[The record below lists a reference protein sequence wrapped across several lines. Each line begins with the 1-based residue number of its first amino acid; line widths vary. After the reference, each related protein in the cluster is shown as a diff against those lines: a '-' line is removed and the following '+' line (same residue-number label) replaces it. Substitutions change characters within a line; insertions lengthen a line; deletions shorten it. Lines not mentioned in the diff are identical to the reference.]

1 VRISSFRNLVI
12 RLLRWV
18 SISDDDPNVT
28 LQGHTY
34 PLSSG
39 AIRWYAGSTKELS
52 HA

>member
-1 VRISSFRNLVI
+1 
-12 RLLRWV
+12 LRPLSKEPLNNSRSV
-18 SISDDDPNVT
+18 AHSM
-28 LQGHTY
+28 HTY

>member
-1 VRISSFRNLVI
+1 MKM
-12 RLLRWV
+12 
-18 SISDDDPNVT
+18 
-28 LQGHTY
+28 HTY